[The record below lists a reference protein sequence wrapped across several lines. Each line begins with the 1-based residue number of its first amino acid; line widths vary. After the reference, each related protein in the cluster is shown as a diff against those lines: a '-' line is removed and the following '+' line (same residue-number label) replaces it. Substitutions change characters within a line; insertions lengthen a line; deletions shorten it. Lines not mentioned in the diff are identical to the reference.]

1 MSHNKISD
9 IIESICTEGCT
20 SVNSIIKALE
30 QGEMTIQTES
40 LTVAE
45 RIQLIKE
52 LKEIMSVYDNR

>member
-1 MSHNKISD
+1 
-9 IIESICTEGCT
+9 
-20 SVNSIIKALE
+20 
-30 QGEMTIQTES
+30 MTIQTES